1 MGGRAAARI
10 LNSLPKASKCSPR
23 GPSSAGID
31 RLSLMAARAHTIAAQ
46 ERKAALGA
54 MPRTTTSH
62 FYASAFLTSL

>member
-1 MGGRAAARI
+1 VGGRAAARI

-31 RLSLMAARAHTIAAQ
+31 RLSLMAARAHTQ